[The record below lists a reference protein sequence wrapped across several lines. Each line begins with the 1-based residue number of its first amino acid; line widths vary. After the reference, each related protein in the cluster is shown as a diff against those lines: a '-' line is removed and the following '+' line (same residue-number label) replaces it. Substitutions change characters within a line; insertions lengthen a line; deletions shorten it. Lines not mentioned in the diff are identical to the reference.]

1 MRQREALHHNPQDQ
15 CIKVDEK
22 LKYPNQMLMTK
33 EATKA
38 KVRPLPGP
46 LLLIKEKSL
55 WPHDILS
62 EILGKKEVLSE
73 ILTRVPDSN

>member
-1 MRQREALHHNPQDQ
+1 MRQCEELHHNPQDQ

-33 EATKA
+33 EAMKA

-46 LLLIKEKSL
+46 LLPIKEKSL

-62 EILGKKEVLSE
+62 EILGKNEVLSE